1 MVSEE
6 ARGRPLCGRNSLI
19 DKTFK
24 ALPLCDWQ
32 SSWRTDEQVI
42 AVLYYLCINTNAL
55 NGLPVWRDMASAENC
70 HPGLA
75 CSFPGALSELHRD
88 EGRPRIAA
96 KFTTVSHPL
105 NISGAHVTLG
115 GRRPEAIPDS
125 SLTCA
130 RSTGGHFILNL
141 SPPCVK
147 MGLKY
152 WPSLTHTAQ
161 VRTKHSYKEG
171 KFCIMVIRAAL
182 EIHTRYHLTWNTTR
196 CSISGQGTKIPH
208 AAWPCPQK
216 ERK

>member
-32 SSWRTDEQVI
+32 SSWRIDEQVI
-42 AVLYYLCINTNAL
+42 AVLYYLCINTNTL
-55 NGLPVWRDMASAENC
+55 NGLPVWRDVASAENC
-70 HPGLA
+70 HPGPA
-75 CSFPGALSELHRD
+75 CSFPGALSELHWD
-88 EGRPRIAA
+88 EGRPGIAA

-130 RSTGGHFILNL
+130 RSTGGHFILDL

-152 WPSLTHTAQ
+152 WPALTNTAQ
-161 VRTKHSYKEG
+161 VRTKQLRRREVLHHG
-171 KFCIMVIRAAL
+171 HQGC
-182 EIHTRYHLTWNTTR
+182 TWNNWWAR
-196 CSISGQGTKIPH
+196 PWLSQVKPQLCFCSTVWFG
-208 AAWPCPQK
+208 W
-216 ERK
+216 

>member
-6 ARGRPLCGRNSLI
+6 ERGRPLCGRNSLI

-32 SSWRTDEQVI
+32 PSWRTDEQVI

-70 HPGLA
+70 HPGPA

-96 KFTTVSHPL
+96 QFTTVSQPL
-105 NISGAHVTLG
+105 NIGGAHVTLG

-125 SLTCA
+125 SFTCA
-130 RSTGGHFILNL
+130 WSTGGHFILNL

-147 MGLKY
+147 NGIKI
-152 WPSLTHTAQ
+152 LTIPNT
-161 VRTKHSYKEG
+161 HS
-171 KFCIMVIRAAL
+171 
-182 EIHTRYHLTWNTTR
+182 
-196 CSISGQGTKIPH
+196 SGETETQL
-208 AAWPCPQK
+208 QRR
-216 ERK
+216 EV